1 MLYEYSLSQ
10 QTRADTEQIMKA
22 ELCLPHLDNLV
33 DVPLSVVSQLDA
45 DQHQT
50 EPRLVELLVAG
61 SQVVG
66 EVLGL

>member
-1 MLYEYSLSQ
+1 
-10 QTRADTEQIMKA
+10 MKA

-33 DVPLSVVSQLDA
+33 DVALPMVSQLDA